1 MLAIF
6 LSAALSTSIPQ
17 ANIKD
22 ICRSATVDSLPED
35 RANASRGC
43 IGDET
48 SARDQLKQEWSRFNA
63 ADRSNCV
70 ETPGMKFS
78 YVELLTCLEMRA
90 DGDGRARDTDA
101 DRRSSP
107 PSTIAPSGQQS
118 AAAKP

>member
-1 MLAIF
+1 MLVIF

-48 SARDQLKQEWSRFNA
+48 SARDQLKQEWHRFNA
-63 ADRSNCV
+63 ADRANCV

-78 YVELLTCLEMRA
+78 YVELLTCLEMQRGGNFGPVPPA
-90 DGDGRARDTDA
+90 G
-101 DRRSSP
+101 SP
-107 PSTIAPSGQQS
+107 ALGATPAAPLG
-118 AAAKP
+118 AAPKP

>member
-1 MLAIF
+1 MLVIF
-6 LSAALSTSIPQ
+6 LSAALSATIPQ

-48 SARDQLKQEWSRFNA
+48 SARDQLKQEWGRFNA
-63 ADRSNCV
+63 ADRANCV

-78 YVELLTCLEMRA
+78 YVELLTCLEMQRGGNFGPVPPA
-90 DGDGRARDTDA
+90 G
-101 DRRSSP
+101 SP
-107 PSTIAPSGQQS
+107 ALPGAAP
-118 AAAKP
+118 AKPIGAAPKP

>member
-1 MLAIF
+1 MLVIF
-6 LSAALSTSIPQ
+6 LSAALSATIPQ

-48 SARDQLKQEWSRFNA
+48 SARDQLKQEWGRFNA
-63 ADRSNCV
+63 ADRANCV

-78 YVELLTCLEMRA
+78 YVELLTCLEMQRGGNFGPMSPA
-90 DGDGRARDTDA
+90 GAPPPA
-101 DRRSSP
+101 SP
-107 PSTIAPSGQQS
+107 PPIAPMG
-118 AAAKP
+118 AASKP

>member
-48 SARDQLKQEWSRFNA
+48 SARDQLKREWGRFNA
-63 ADRSNCV
+63 TDRSNCV

-78 YVELLTCLEMRA
+78 YVELLTCLEMQRGGNFGPVA
-90 DGDGRARDTDA
+90 PAG
-101 DRRSSP
+101 SP
-107 PSTIAPSGQQS
+107 ALPGAAPASHMG
-118 AAAKP
+118 AAPKP